1 MIKYSLKNK
10 TEEEIWAYIYDED
23 NHVFGEDDRLWTVLM
38 SNFNNETWG
47 WADMWYLDDTEQ
59 YLVTV
64 NSYGE
69 YYIFIL
75 NTFEEAQKWAIETLQ
90 TKANFKVDL
99 TKFQN

>member
-10 TEEEIWAYIYDED
+10 SIDEIWAYIYEED
-23 NHVFGEDDRLWTVLM
+23 NDDFGEDDRLWTVLM
-38 SNFNNETWG
+38 TNFSNEDWG

-64 NSYGE
+64 NSYGK
-69 YYIFIL
+69 YYIEYL
-75 NTFEEAQKWAIETLQ
+75 NTFEAAQRWAIETLQ